1 MKVLKTNEYI
11 IKIAIKIKDFLYK
24 YSTYNLFI
32 ISYYIY
38 FLSLEP
44 CYEGEELCGNN
55 MKWIYKKVFQIIIAS
70 ELISVLFVKILLKRL
85 SSLNLIHLILVLSL
99 IKKIIIYILW
109 LLKLLSFYIKS
120 KIK

>member
-44 CYEGEELCGNN
+44 CYEGEELCGNKYE
-55 MKWIYKKVFQIIIAS
+55 MDI
-70 ELISVLFVKILLKRL
+70 
-85 SSLNLIHLILVLSL
+85 
-99 IKKIIIYILW
+99 
-109 LLKLLSFYIKS
+109 
-120 KIK
+120 

>member
-44 CYEGEELCGNN
+44 CYEGEELCG
-55 MKWIYKKVFQIIIAS
+55 
-70 ELISVLFVKILLKRL
+70 
-85 SSLNLIHLILVLSL
+85 
-99 IKKIIIYILW
+99 
-109 LLKLLSFYIKS
+109 
-120 KIK
+120 